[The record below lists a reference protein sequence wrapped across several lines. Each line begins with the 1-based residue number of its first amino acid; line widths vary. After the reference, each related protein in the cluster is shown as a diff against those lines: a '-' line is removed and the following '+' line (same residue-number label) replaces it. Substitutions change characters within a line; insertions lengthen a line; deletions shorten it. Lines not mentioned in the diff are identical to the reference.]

1 VGRNVL
7 FLFNNYSLDCERREL
22 RADGAPVPIEPQVFD
37 LLVYLILNRDRVV
50 SKDDLVASIWSGR
63 AVSDSTV
70 DSRINAV
77 RKAVGDSGKEQNLIK
92 TSARKGIRFVGKVQ
106 VVHETAHDA
115 TPEDRKGA
123 GTQAVDSL
131 PPLISDRPSIA
142 VLRFENMSEDRAL
155 ELIANGLTE
164 DIIAL
169 LARVPGFFVISRAS
183 SFAYAQGSAD
193 TRRVGAE
200 LGVRYVVTGSARS
213 SADRVRITVQLVE
226 AETGSQLWAGRYDV
240 DRGDT
245 LDLQDEI
252 ARRIMVEL
260 EPALTKADLSV
271 IRRRR
276 LESVDAWTH
285 FRRAAGAIA
294 TQGWNEEAVAEAL
307 NRSRQAIAIDP
318 DFALAR
324 AFIALLNAFASNL
337 SLVHDFDAARKEAH
351 DEAERAVGLDPNASD
366 VLGFAGCAFADIG
379 EHERGVELLRR
390 AVELDPSNAQAH
402 VALGASL
409 VLFGRFDEGIRSMQ
423 FGMRSSPR
431 DFRLTFWSMIL
442 AYALGRAGR
451 FDEALAEAS
460 AAARRDGRLYTARV
474 VTAWVL
480 AKLGRKTEA
489 QGALA
494 EARRIRPPLSLDEI
508 RRFFGKQT
516 ARDLEPLWT

>member
-1 VGRNVL
+1 VL
-7 FLFNNYSLDCERREL
+7 FLFNNYVLDCERREL

-37 LLVYLILNRDRVV
+37 LLVYLIQNRDRVV

-77 RKAVGDSGKEQNLIK
+77 RKAVGDSGKEQSLIK

-106 VVHETAHDA
+106 EQAHDA
-115 TPEDRKGA
+115 TPEDRKGV
-123 GTQAVDSL
+123 GTQAIDSL

-164 DIIAL
+164 DIVSL

-183 SFAYAQGSAD
+183 SFAYAQQSAD
-193 TRRVGAE
+193 TRRIGAE

-213 SADRVRITVQLVE
+213 SSDRVRITVQLVE
-226 AETGSQLWAGRYDV
+226 AENGSQLWAGRYDV

-276 LESVDAWTH
+276 IESVDAWTH

-337 SLVHDFDAARKEAH
+337 SLVHDFDTARKEAH
-351 DEAERAVGLDPNASD
+351 DEAERAVALDPNASD

-474 VTAWVL
+474 VAAWVL